1 MGNKAVYV
9 GFIFQAIGLIVWPVS
24 FKQFGETC
32 EEAGNY
38 ACGHACATSDAEFD
52 YFTICDPYEFAYHFI
67 IACVAVGVQ
76 MVASIIYGCVEYE
89 P

>member
-1 MGNKAVYV
+1 MGNKTVYI

-24 FKQFGETC
+24 FNQFGEACDET
-32 EEAGNY
+32 GQY
-38 ACGHACATSDAEFD
+38 ACGKSCAGTAEFD
-52 YFTICDPYEFAYHFI
+52 YFTICDPWEFGLHFI
-67 IACVAVGVQ
+67 LACVGVGVQ